1 MNNKCYQITIYTDTL
16 ESKLKIL
23 DSIHYRI
30 LKDDYDYLINNI
42 VLSSEDNDSNHKV
55 IINVFPE
62 AKIDVD
68 VNNILKVIS
77 DIDGI
82 QKVEYID
89 NEWINFYTVRKD
101 DKMENKINTIEIY
114 TKNGKSEK
122 EVYDTIWYNFLVT
135 NYGDYQNDSLFF
147 MQ

>member
-101 DKMENKINTIEIY
+101 DK
-114 TKNGKSEK
+114 NGK
-122 EVYDTIWYNFLVT
+122 
-135 NYGDYQNDSLFF
+135 
-147 MQ
+147 